1 MFLGILLIDPGLT
14 DDGRVAEE
22 LLQIP
27 VPGFYVLQS

>member
-1 MFLGILLIDPGLT
+1 MFLGIFLINPGLA

-27 VPGFYVLQS
+27 VSGFYVLQS